1 VEQNS
6 RSLIIKK
13 KNEFLFE
20 DRQDAS
26 EQLIAELPSNIFF
39 LEDVIVLGVSEGGVY
54 FANTLAKKLNA
65 PLDILLTE
73 HIYSYINPELAIAM
87 VGETEEI
94 VIHKALTDA
103 FDIPKDYIYNEAY
116 NKYSNEI
123 LRYIKKYRQ
132 GEKLGSLEG
141 KYVILTDECVETG
154 LTMMAAVKTAIS
166 LGAKNIFIAV
176 PVLDN
181 VVYENLVT
189 ICDNIFCP
197 HRIDDYISIEYYYK
211 ELNPFSL
218 DEIEKI
224 MKNKNNQGKE

>member
-1 VEQNS
+1 MVKDKNS
-6 RSLIIKK
+6 
-13 KNEFLFE
+13 FLFE
-20 DRQDAS
+20 DRDEAS
-26 EQLIAELPSNIFF
+26 RELISEIPTNMLF
-39 LEDVIVLGVSEGGVY
+39 LDNVIVLAVSEGGIY
-54 FANTLAKKLNA
+54 FADKLAKKLNA

-73 HIYSYINPELAIAM
+73 KIYSYVNPELTIAM

-94 VIHKALTDA
+94 VIHRALTDA

-123 LRYIKKYRQ
+123 LGYIKKYRQ
-132 GEKLGSLEG
+132 GEKLESLES

-154 LTMMAAVKTAIS
+154 LTMMTAVKTAIS

-176 PVLDN
+176 PVLDK

-197 HRIDDYISIEYYYK
+197 HKIDDYISIEYYYK
-211 ELNPFSL
+211 ELEPFSFN
-218 DEIEKI
+218 EIKEMI
-224 MKNKNNQGKE
+224 NNKNNQGKKQ

>member
-1 VEQNS
+1 MVND
-6 RSLIIKK
+6 

-20 DRQDAS
+20 DRGDAS
-26 EQLIAELPSNIFF
+26 VQLISEIPSSMLFLDNVIF
-39 LEDVIVLGVSEGGVY
+39 LGVSEGGTY
-54 FANTLAKKLNA
+54 FAYELAKKLNA
-65 PLDILLTE
+65 PLDMLVTE
-73 HIYSYINPELAIAM
+73 HIYSSVNPELTIAM

-123 LRYIKKYRQ
+123 LNYIKKYRQ
-132 GEKLGSLEG
+132 GERLESLED

-197 HRIDDYISIEYYYK
+197 HKIDDYISIEYYYK
-211 ELNPFSL
+211 ELKPFSF
-218 DEIEKI
+218 DEIKEI
-224 MKNKNNQGKE
+224 MNNKNNQGKNQE

>member
-1 VEQNS
+1 M
-6 RSLIIKK
+6 IKD
-13 KNEFLFE
+13 KNKFLFE
-20 DRQDAS
+20 DRKDAS
-26 EQLIAELPSNIFF
+26 EQLITELSSSVLF
-39 LEDVIVLGVSEGGVY
+39 LENVMVLGVSEGGTY
-54 FANTLAKKLNA
+54 FAYALAKKLNA

-94 VIHKALTDA
+94 VIHKALADA

-123 LRYIKKYRQ
+123 LHYIKKYRQ
-132 GEKLGSLEG
+132 GEKLESLEG

-197 HRIDDYISIEYYYK
+197 HKIDDYISIEYYYK
-211 ELNPFSL
+211 ELESFSFN
-218 DEIEKI
+218 EIKEI
-224 MKNKNNQGKE
+224 MKNKNNQGKKQ

>member
-1 VEQNS
+1 MI
-6 RSLIIKK
+6 RD

-20 DRQDAS
+20 DRVDAS
-26 EQLIAELPSNIFF
+26 EQLMAELSSNMLF
-39 LEDVIVLGVSEGGVY
+39 LDNIIVLGVSEGGTY
-54 FANTLAKKLNA
+54 FAYELAKKLNA

-73 HIYSYINPELAIAM
+73 HIYSYVNPKLAIAM

-94 VIHKALTDA
+94 VIHKALTNA

-116 NKYSNEI
+116 NKYSNKI
-123 LRYIKKYRQ
+123 LNYIKKYRQ
-132 GEKLGSLEG
+132 GDRLSSLEG

-154 LTMMAAVKTAIS
+154 LTMMTAVKTAIS

-189 ICDNIFCP
+189 VCDDIFCP

-211 ELNPFSL
+211 ELESFSFN
-218 DEIEKI
+218 EIKEI
-224 MKNKNNQGKE
+224 MKNKNNQGKEEK